1 MINYRRGVGVCK
13 IYVHLPSEVANE
25 IATMMQ
31 RQPMNKGNNRVTS
44 LVWSAVPPY
53 HYCQL
58 MAGGNNAWCTR
69 DANGTR
75 PASSRSWLD
84 ACSSSSSSSYIIILF
99 QTDSTV
105 TTVAGHPTLAAV
117 DILYICVI
125 IVITAMIIAS
135 VFTNISGYRSDDI
148 QLHVD
153 EQLCCSACR

>member
-84 ACSSSSSSSYIIILF
+84 PCSSSSSSYIIILF